1 MSNEEMTPA
10 EKYKAARKR
19 YKKHWLQSDIANAKR
34 FEADDVAP
42 VDGYRSPYETR
53 KKEGEQQ
60 INVTF

>member
-1 MSNEEMTPA
+1 MTPT

-19 YKKHWLQSDIANAKR
+19 YKKHRLQSDIANAKR

-53 KKEGEQQ
+53 KKRGR
-60 INVTF
+60 TAD